1 MKNSTKKIL
10 GVILLISIA
19 MNIAVISL
27 DTVPFLWP
35 KLKTK
40 FFPVATIKRGE
51 DIEDKVVNRSIEML
65 DGKSVSV
72 WSDPGGFTKTI
83 YDILKS
89 PHPAGF
95 KTYNYPKA
103 FLYYGLSTYLV
114 SKKDKTNLTTV
125 KNSFDK
131 ILDAEGRP
139 VFKLDK
145 VDQIPYGLTA
155 INLYNTFGDKK
166 YLNFCNILYNE
177 TQKLKNNEGII
188 LYRENQ
194 PIQLSDVIGMV
205 VPFLVKYGETFNN
218 TNAINDA
225 RYQLQYYIK
234 YGVDKETY
242 LPTHG
247 INVKAK
253 IKVGP
258 TNWGRGIGWY
268 FIGLSSFHNATGEF
282 KLEFDGLSETLDKIQ
297 TDDKLWSQ
305 FPGSSD
311 YYFDASSSL
320 MFLYSMNRKD
330 ANQQILKKISKYIS
344 KDGFV
349 LQTSGDTYGI
359 NDYSKSFGK
368 SEMSQGFLLLLLSK

>member
-10 GVILLISIA
+10 GIIFLLSIA
-19 MNIAVISL
+19 LNIAVISL

-40 FFPVATIKRGE
+40 FFPVETIKLGD
-51 DIEDKVVNRSIEML
+51 DIEDKVVTRSIEML

-83 YDILKS
+83 FDIIKS
-89 PHPAGF
+89 PHPSGF

-103 FLYYGLSTYLV
+103 FLYFGLSNYLV
-114 SKKDKTNLTTV
+114 ENKDKTKLTMV
-125 KNSFDK
+125 KKSFDK
-131 ILDAEGRP
+131 ILDAQGRP

-155 INLYNTFGDKK
+155 INLYKIFGDKK
-166 YLNFCNILYNE
+166 YLNFCTIMYNE
-177 TQKLKNNEGII
+177 TQKLKNIEGII

-194 PIQLSDVIGMV
+194 PIQLSDVIGMI
-205 VPFLVKYGETFNN
+205 VPFLVEYGETFNN
-218 TNAINDA
+218 KNAINDA
-225 RYQLQYYIK
+225 RNQLQYYIK

-247 INVKAK
+247 INIRAK

-268 FIGLSSFHNATGEF
+268 FIGLSHFYNATGEF
-282 KLEFDGLSETLDKIQ
+282 KEEFDGLSETLVKVQ

-320 MFLYSMNRKD
+320 MFLYSMNNKD
-330 ANQQILKKISKYIS
+330 RNYQILNKLSKYIS
-344 KDGFV
+344 KDGSV

>member
-10 GVILLISIA
+10 GIIFLLSIA
-19 MNIAVISL
+19 LNIAVISL

-40 FFPVATIKRGE
+40 FFPVETIKLGG
-51 DIEDKVVNRSIEML
+51 DIEDKVVTRSIEML

-83 YDILKS
+83 YDIIKS
-89 PHPAGF
+89 PHPSGF

-103 FLYYGLSTYLV
+103 FLYYGLSNYLV
-114 SKKDKTNLTTV
+114 AKKDKAKLTMI
-125 KNSFDK
+125 KKSFDK
-131 ILDAEGRP
+131 ILDAQGRP

-155 INLYNTFGDKK
+155 VNLYKIFGDKK
-166 YLNFCNILYNE
+166 YLNFCTIMYSE
-177 TQKLKNNEGII
+177 TQKLKNSEGII

-194 PIQLSDVIGMV
+194 PIQLSDVIGMI
-205 VPFLVKYGETFNN
+205 VPFLVEYGETFNN
-218 TNAINDA
+218 KNAINDA
-225 RYQLQYYIK
+225 RNQVQYYIK

-247 INVKAK
+247 INIRAK

-268 FIGLSSFHNATGEF
+268 FIGLSHFYNATGEF
-282 KLEFDGLSETLDKIQ
+282 KEEFDGLSETLVKVQ

-320 MFLYSMNRKD
+320 MFLYSMNKKD
-330 ANQQILKKISKYIS
+330 KNHHILNKLSKYIS
-344 KDGFV
+344 KDGSV